1 MKKEMLKNSEIFV
14 VILLFIGASFLSG
27 VSAISTDNKDLKN
40 YNQEII
46 NPENDGT
53 EYWAL
58 LVAVGVYAE
67 NPEQDRPL
75 MLEEVDDLYDLLL

>member
-1 MKKEMLKNSEIFV
+1 MKKEMLKNSKIFV

-46 NPENDGT
+46 NPENECNNIQYYSGFKM
-53 EYWAL
+53 A
-58 LVAVGVYAE
+58 
-67 NPEQDRPL
+67 R
-75 MLEEVDDLYDLLL
+75 